1 MFDLKKLKLSNVKN
15 NTDGNIL
22 IMSAVVIP
30 VLLMG
35 IGLAVDVTNL
45 HKMKSELSD
54 SADAA
59 MMFGARAYKENEDK
73 GRSNPEKFAREAAI
87 KAFKDQTSSISTNIA
102 FDPVYFEDGNKVI
115 GESNFRYSVP
125 LFFAGIMTPKKTS
138 DVTNN
143 SDIIFDLAQDAS
155 ADITF
160 LIDNSAS
167 LGVGATPADQ
177 RIMQNGMGCA
187 FACHLPNSTFETP
200 WTPERA
206 AQLGAKL
213 RIESVREAVTEA
225 LTQLKDN
232 KGLKELDNKKAVRVS
247 VYTFSNSLTELVAPT
262 TNINKAIRGVKDLY
276 MASEVNTDGNEYGGT
291 IIRHN
296 LQELRDTLRSR
307 KQKDNKKDQGRTSY
321 VVFLS
326 DGIEDKQFRPL
337 NGGSITVTDSTG
349 TRNQKTYD
357 IILPPQTIPN
367 FIDESGQFQGVQ
379 VFNPDACDYLKSD
392 GHTLYSVQ
400 TVYDVTNEMRSVGFA
415 RPKADYVR
423 GQSGNLERAFKECG
437 TGKDF
442 VFQTNEGEEIKEEFK
457 NIADDIADQILEEE
471 TLRFTQ

>member
-1 MFDLKKLKLSNVKN
+1 
-15 NTDGNIL
+15 
-22 IMSAVVIP
+22 
-30 VLLMG
+30 MG
-35 IGLAVDVTNL
+35 IGLAVDVTN
-45 HKMKSELSD
+45 
-54 SADAA
+54 
-59 MMFGARAYKENEDK
+59 
-73 GRSNPEKFAREAAI
+73 
-87 KAFKDQTSSISTNIA
+87 SSISTNIA

-232 KGLKELDNKKAVRVS
+232 KGLKELDNKKAVKTS
-247 VYTFSNSLTELVAPT
+247 IWPLKSILMAMNMVAPLFDIT
-262 TNINKAIRGVKDLY
+262 SKNFAI
-276 MASEVNTDGNEYGGT
+276 
-291 IIRHN
+291 H
-296 LQELRDTLRSR
+296 
-307 KQKDNKKDQGRTSY
+307 
-321 VVFLS
+321 
-326 DGIEDKQFRPL
+326 
-337 NGGSITVTDSTG
+337 
-349 TRNQKTYD
+349 
-357 IILPPQTIPN
+357 
-367 FIDESGQFQGVQ
+367 
-379 VFNPDACDYLKSD
+379 
-392 GHTLYSVQ
+392 
-400 TVYDVTNEMRSVGFA
+400 
-415 RPKADYVR
+415 
-423 GQSGNLERAFKECG
+423 
-437 TGKDF
+437 
-442 VFQTNEGEEIKEEFK
+442 
-457 NIADDIADQILEEE
+457 
-471 TLRFTQ
+471 